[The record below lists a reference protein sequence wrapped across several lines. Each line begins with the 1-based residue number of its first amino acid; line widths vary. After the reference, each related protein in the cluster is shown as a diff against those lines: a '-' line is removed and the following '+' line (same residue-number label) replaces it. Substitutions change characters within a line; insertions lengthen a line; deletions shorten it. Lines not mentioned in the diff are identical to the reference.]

1 MGDAVSFE
9 PFLGVDLVGTEGG
22 TYVIVEDFGGG
33 ARQGLL
39 AGLFQT
45 GQVVGQRLLIAFGT
59 LGDLECGEAVDV
71 HSRNRLVHSPGH
83 IDVVVAVEVGMD
95 TTLQTHLGSACL
107 GGLDRA
113 IRDVVKFE

>member
-1 MGDAVSFE
+1 M
-9 PFLGVDLVGTEGG
+9 
-22 TYVIVEDFGGG
+22 
-33 ARQGLL
+33 
-39 AGLFQT
+39 
-45 GQVVGQRLLIAFGT
+45 IAFGA

-71 HSRNRLVHSPGH
+71 HSRHRLVDSPGH

-113 IRDVVKFE
+113 IRNVLEFE